1 MAQIIASMRDFNP
14 WWEGK
19 FKLEYKEREIYPK
32 IKKFLDMPQIIA
44 LTGLRRVGKTTIML
58 KIVEDWISSG
68 FNPRNIFLFSFD
80 DFKDNHINAVI
91 EEYERVNNKKLSDE
105 KFLFLFDEIQKVD
118 NWQEQ
123 VKVIYD
129 IHKKNIKMIISGS
142 ESLFIFKKSK
152 ESLAGRIF
160 EFKID
165 TLTFREFIKFK
176 GVTYGSP
183 DLYRKEYAKLF
194 EEFMLSGGFPELCG
208 IDDKEKIKMYI
219 KEGIRD
225 KILYKDIPSL
235 FKVGDISALN
245 SILESITENPGQLID
260 ISNFSNENKMSR
272 PTLANYL
279 RYLEDSF
286 LIKKIYNFSK
296 NKRKVERK
304 LKKYYPAL
312 ISIDLLFNNDD
323 LSKSKA
329 FENAIINQLKVNFFW
344 RDPYK
349 HEVDAILT
357 ENEITP
363 IEIKY
368 GKIETKGLSFF
379 MDKFKIKEG
388 FIISRDEEGEIKA
401 DGRKIKIIPAWKWLL
416 AMNSARAGRGL
427 V

>member
-14 WWEGK
+14 WWEEK
-19 FKLEYKEREIYPK
+19 FKLEYKEREIYSK

-68 FNPRNIFLFSFD
+68 FNPKNILLFSFD
-80 DFKDNHINAVI
+80 DFKDNTIRAVI
-91 EEYERVNNKKLSDE
+91 DEYERVNNKKLLDE

-123 VKVIYD
+123 IKIIYD
-129 IHKKNIKMIISGS
+129 LYKKNIKMIISGS
-142 ESLFIFKKSK
+142 ESLFILKKSK

-160 EFKID
+160 EFKVD

-176 GVTYGSP
+176 GVAYSSL
-183 DLYRKEYAKLF
+183 DLYRKEYIKLF
-194 EEFMLSGGFPELCG
+194 EKFILSGGFPELCE
-208 IDDKEKIKMYI
+208 IDDKEKIKMYV

-235 FKVGDISALN
+235 FKIGDISMLN
-245 SILESITENPGQLID
+245 SILESITENPGQLIEL
-260 ISNFSNENKMSR
+260 SNFSNENKISR
-272 PTLANYL
+272 PTLSNYL

-312 ISIDLLFNNDD
+312 ISIDLLFNNDE

-349 HEVDAILT
+349 HEVDAILA
-357 ENEITP
+357 EDKITP
-363 IEIKY
+363 VEIKY
-368 GKIETKGLSFF
+368 GKIEIESLSFF
-379 MDKFKIKEG
+379 MKKFKIKEG
-388 FIISRDEEGEIKA
+388 FIISRDEEGERKVDA
-401 DGRKIKIIPAWKWLL
+401 GKIKIIPAWKWLL
-416 AMNSARAGRGL
+416 EG
-427 V
+427 

>member
-1 MAQIIASMRDFNP
+1 MLKDVILKQ
-14 WWEGK
+14 
-19 FKLEYKEREIYPK
+19 KLEKERFLALEYIPRTK
-32 IKKFLDMPQIIA
+32 DDFGKKWLDSNLIKVILGPRRAGKSIFA
-44 LTGLRRVGKTTIML
+44 LML
-58 KIVEDWISSG
+58 LKG
-68 FNPRNIFLFSFD
+68 RPFMYFNFD
-80 DFKDNHINAVI
+80 DEVLSSVGGIVTD
-91 EEYERVNNKKLSDE
+91 ELMGKLHSVYGDV
-105 KFLFLFDEIQKVD
+105 KNILFDEIQKVD

-152 ESLAGRIF
+152 ESLAGRIY

-388 FIISRDEEGEIKA
+388 FIISKDEEGEIKA